1 MCQQVI
7 KTGCKAGLIN
17 FLKHD
22 KMYFKPYYEQQTE
35 GGSSCKLATGRP
47 QYRVLNRDNPL
58 ACNKLCS
65 RESVILQYLMYI
77 QVRVHFNINKN

>member
-7 KTGCKAGLIN
+7 KTSRKAGLIN

-35 GGSSCKLATGRP
+35 GGNSIKLAAGRP
-47 QYRVLNRDNPL
+47 QHRVLNGDNPL

-65 RESVILQYLMYI
+65 
-77 QVRVHFNINKN
+77 